1 MQDLLFLGKIT
12 RLNTNANLIRIK
24 VHIAFFFSEFFIAE
38 MKEQHC
44 NFIILKIL
52 LFFTEIIE
60 LRLYHQSFPPVRN
73 LETFDEK
80 MQSIE

>member
-1 MQDLLFLGKIT
+1 
-12 RLNTNANLIRIK
+12 
-24 VHIAFFFSEFFIAE
+24 

-73 LETFDEK
+73 LERFDGK